1 MTFNARVVFRWLAL
15 GLAGVCAVALAVG
28 IGMNVPAR
36 PLLALAASA
45 AVLTLGITAAEP
57 AAVPLIAMPLLL
69 AVQRIGGSGVDLSI
83 SDAALIVATLLA
95 LVFTPRPFDPAL
107 RNLLWLSALYQ
118 GVTLLTV
125 VANPFQANI
134 VEWFHAWVLVSG
146 SLIVGWTIGR
156 SGHARLGLS
165 LLLAAAL
172 VLAFAAIAQGI
183 LNYARGD
190 FSALYPSWPYPMHK
204 NFLGTVMGFAAVIAY
219 AQPPWMGWSKRLAY
233 SAFWIFAAALMMTQS
248 RQAIIGLGVAL
259 VVLALRRN
267 QGERRS
273 QLILLAIVPAMF
285 LVGTLVKD
293 QVQSGNQFNSVFQ
306 RITWFQ
312 ETIDAWLRAPWFG
325 YGLRFWYNPTSPI
338 SFQPPNAVIEML
350 ASAGVVGLVAFFIL
364 TIGALLILWR
374 VDPAYGT
381 LGAVVLLSRLVQSQ
395 LDLFWVGVQGSIPWV
410 VIGICLG
417 ARTLA
422 SNDTLWDGA
431 RLPASSP
438 SEVGA

>member
-1 MTFNARVVFRWLAL
+1 MTFNGPAVFRWLAL
-15 GLAGVCAVALAVG
+15 VLAGVCAVALAVV
-28 IGMNVPAR
+28 IGMNVPSR

-165 LLLAAAL
+165 LLLVAAL
-172 VLAFAAIAQGI
+172 VLAFGAIAQGI
-183 LNYARGD
+183 LNYAKGD

-204 NFLGTVMGFAAVIAY
+204 NFVGTVMGFAAVIAY
-219 AQPPWMGWSKRLAY
+219 ARPPWMGWSKRLAY

-273 QLILLAIVPAMF
+273 QLILLAIVPAMV

-312 ETIDAWLRAPWFG
+312 ETIDAWLRAPWLG
-325 YGLRFWYNPTSPI
+325 HGLRFWKDPSGPLA
-338 SFQPPNAVIEML
+338 FQPPNAIIEML
-350 ASAGVVGLVAFFIL
+350 ASAGVIGLVAFLCL
-364 TIGALLILWR
+364 TLGALVILWR
-374 VDPAYGT
+374 LDPAYGT
-381 LGAVVLLSRLVQSQ
+381 LAFAILLSRLMQAQ
-395 LDLFWVGVQGSIPWV
+395 LDLYWVSVQGSIPWV
-410 VIGICLG
+410 VAGICIG
-417 ARTLA
+417 ALSASRTATWSGEALLKA
-422 SNDTLWDGA
+422 TAVKEPL
-431 RLPASSP
+431 
-438 SEVGA
+438 